1 MHRNGFLVAVLA
13 MVLVLPARALAEGGT
28 YEAKFAGQSGYPT
41 LESGETV
48 SSYFLAT
55 NVGPGTWDR
64 SFVNL
69 GTTNPRDR
77 LSAFAIPGDWR
88 NAARATPLDQQTV
101 LSGGTGSFTFNM
113 RGPEVNATTVFREY
127 FAPVADGFA
136 WMENN
141 AENWPPNGVFL
152 DYTVV
157 PRRPPTAR
165 FSSSPSSVS
174 QGQAIP
180 VAVEAADNVRIN
192 RVTFS
197 IDGTERAADDSAPY
211 EASLPSGELAPGRHL
226 IEARAFD
233 GAGQQA
239 TASSAIEVA
248 DASRG
253 FANGDPSAASARFLA
268 SFNSKGSTRR
278 TVGYGKAAILR
289 GRLLTEDG
297 RPIKSANVQV
307 STRILVGARSF
318 RDIIGAKV
326 ITGADGGFAYRV
338 PPGAS
343 RQIRLA
349 YRAFSRDGTFAA
361 QRLFTLRTRAGVRL
375 KVTPSSTRNGREV
388 RFSGNLR
395 GGPKPRAGVLVA
407 LQARQAGSGWRTFR
421 TARARRGRFAAR
433 YRFTRTRRATG
444 FQFRAIVRK
453 QIGYP
458 YSTGSSPARRVFV
471 RP

>member
-1 MHRNGFLVAVLA
+1 MRSF
-13 MVLVLPARALAEGGT
+13 
-28 YEAKFAGQSGYPT
+28 
-41 LESGETV
+41 
-48 SSYFLAT
+48 FLAT
-55 NVGPGTWDR
+55 NVGSVPWDR
-64 SFVNL
+64 TFVKL

-77 LSAFAIPGDWR
+77 VSLLYNP
-88 NAARATPLDQQTV
+88 AAWQSDKRAGFLDQALV
-101 LSGGTGSFTFNM
+101 GLGETGSFTFYP
-113 RGPEVNATTVFREY
+113 RGPEVSAVTVFREY
-127 FAPVADGFA
+127 FAPVAEERG

-157 PRRPPTAR
+157 PRRPPSAR
-165 FSSSPSSVS
+165 ISSAPSNVS

-180 VAVEAADNVRIN
+180 VSVEASDNVRIN

-239 TASSAIEVA
+239 TASSSIEVA

-268 SFNSKGSTRR
+268 GFNSKGSARR
-278 TVGYGKAAILR
+278 LVRYGKAAILR

-421 TARARRGRFAAR
+421 TARARRGRFSAR

-444 FQFRAIVRK
+444 FEFRAVVRK

-458 YSTGSSPARRVFV
+458 YSTGTSPARRVFV